1 MKALHYALSGLVAFA
16 WLACNDPL
24 SVTNSNSTDRFVALK
39 TPADLENFLGFGYTI
54 AHSGTLGGGAIAG
67 CGEPCLDG
75 LQAQLQT
82 MGMENVSGLAN
93 FAMGPRSAIPRNA
106 IDNTPGGQGN
116 VGNYRDFLV
125 ENRSL
130 RIATLALARIN
141 ELGSLGTPARTA
153 RAQAFARFVQG
164 VSLGNLALAYD
175 SAAILTET
183 NTTQAVVPLASY
195 SAVMSAALGYLD
207 SAITLLGAGVP
218 AGPPSDW
225 FPPPS
230 ATWINGVNP
239 PAGLTAGLLQQIAY
253 AYKARFRASVA
264 RTPAER
270 AAVDWGRVIIEADSG
285 IKADLNVTM
294 GPSIGWDVLWVAQHY
309 ATGSAN
315 WHQMSQFFLGMA
327 DSSGGYD
334 LWLAKTMPASGCP
347 GGRCPFVVVTP
358 DKRLPQGT
366 TQTLQ
371 VADTQPLSFAST
383 RYFRNRGPDQ
393 PGGDPLNIS
402 MYDYRRS
409 FAFFQNSRNG
419 PYPIMTRA
427 ELRLLAAEGQLR
439 ANNVAA
445 AALRIDSSRVG
456 KGRLARLAGLVNDT
470 LTPVTGADT
479 TLGGSSCL
487 PRVPDAAQTFKK
499 SKCGNIWDALK
510 WEYRLETAYTGYGM
524 WYFAARGWGDL
535 PEGTALSWP
544 VPYQEMQV
552 RGEPY
557 YGLGGVGAV
566 GGAAP
571 GNYGLFKG
579 GVY

>member
-39 TPADLENFLGFGYTI
+39 TPSELENFLGFGYTI

-106 IDNTPGGQGN
+106 IDNTPGSQGN

-125 ENRSL
+125 ESRAA

-141 ELGSLGTPARTA
+141 DLGGLGTPARTA
-153 RAQAFARFVQG
+153 RARAFARFVQG

-183 NTTQAVVPLASY
+183 NTTQAIVPLASY
-195 SAVMSAALGYLD
+195 SAVMSAALGDLD
-207 SAITLLGAGVP
+207 SAITILGGPVP

-225 FPPPS
+225 FPPAS
-230 ATWINGVNP
+230 GAWINGVNP
-239 PAGLTAGLLQQIAY
+239 PAGLTAGLLKQIAY
-253 AYKARFRASVA
+253 SYKARLRAGVA
-264 RTPAER
+264 RSPAER

-285 IKADLNVTM
+285 IQTDLNVTM
-294 GPSIGWDVLWVAQHY
+294 APSQGWDVLWVAQHY
-309 ATGSAN
+309 ATGASS
-315 WHQMSQFFLGMA
+315 WHQMSQFFMGMA
-327 DSSGGYD
+327 DTSGTYD
-334 LWLAKTMPASGCP
+334 LWLAKSMSGSACP
-347 GGRCPFVVVTP
+347 PPTTLRCPFVVVTP
-358 DKRLPQGT
+358 DKRLPQGL
-366 TQTLQ
+366 TQAAQ
-371 VADTQPLSFAST
+371 VADTQPTSFSST
-383 RYFRNRGPDQ
+383 RYFRNRGVDQ
-393 PGGDPLNIS
+393 PGGDPLQIS

-409 FAFFQNSRNG
+409 FGFFRNSRNG

-427 ELRLLAAEGQLR
+427 EMRLLAAEGQLR
-439 ANNVAA
+439 ANNVAPA
-445 AALRIDSSRVG
+445 GARIDSSRVA
-456 KGRLARLAGLVNDT
+456 KGRLPA
-470 LTPVTGADT
+470 
-479 TLGGSSCL
+479 LGGVVTDTVSPVPGLGSCV
-487 PRVPDAAQTFKK
+487 PRVPDATQGFKK
-499 SKCGNIWDALK
+499 SKCGTMWDALK
-510 WEYRLETAYTGYGM
+510 WEYRMETAYTGYGM
-524 WYFAARGWGDL
+524 WFFAARGWGDL
-535 PEGTALSWP
+535 PEGTAVSWP

-552 RGEPY
+552 RGESY
-557 YGLGGVGAV
+557 YGLGGVGQV
-566 GGAAP
+566 GGAGP